1 MTAIEVFKTIALV
14 AGILIAP
21 LIIAAAICVLVVVV
35 GFIIALPRFLFTIEV
50 DDDGGIRE
58 CIGCHSYDE
67 IPLALREGITQA
79 DYCENCKIYKKAQKI
94 IAKRQRREE
103 KELAARQKRQAE
115 DEEQIKYLQ
124 EYNRKKRE
132 GKK

>member
-1 MTAIEVFKTIALV
+1 MTAIEIFKTIALA

-21 LIIAAAICVLVVVV
+21 FIIAAAVCVLALVA
-35 GFIIALPRFLFTIEV
+35 GLIIALLRYLFTIEI

-79 DYCENCKIYKKAQKI
+79 DCCE
-94 IAKRQRREE
+94 IARFTRKHKR
-103 KELAARQKRQAE
+103 L
-115 DEEQIKYLQ
+115 
-124 EYNRKKRE
+124 
-132 GKK
+132 

>member
-1 MTAIEVFKTIALV
+1 MTAIEIFKTIALV

-21 LIIAAAICVLVVVV
+21 FIIAALVCVLVVVL
-35 GFIIALPRFLFTIEV
+35 GLIISLIISLLRFLFTIEV
-50 DDDGGIRE
+50 DD
-58 CIGCHSYDE
+58 
-67 IPLALREGITQA
+67 A
-79 DYCENCKIYKKAQKI
+79 D
-94 IAKRQRREE
+94 
-103 KELAARQKRQAE
+103 RQKRQAE

>member
-1 MTAIEVFKTIALV
+1 MTAIEIFKIIALV

-21 LIIAAAICVLVVVV
+21 FIIVAAVCTIAVVV
-35 GFIIALPRFLFTIEV
+35 GFIIAFLRFLFTIEV
-50 DDDGGIRE
+50 DDGVRE
-58 CIGCHSYDE
+58 CIGCHSYGNIE
-67 IPLALREGITQA
+67 
-79 DYCENCKIYKKAQKI
+79 YCENCKIHKKAQKI
-94 IAKRQRREE
+94 IAKRKRREE
-103 KELAARQKRQAE
+103 KELADRQKRQAE

>member
-1 MTAIEVFKTIALV
+1 MTAIEIFKTIALV

-21 LIIAAAICVLVVVV
+21 FIIAALVCVLVVVL
-35 GFIIALPRFLFTIEV
+35 GLIISLLRFLFTIEV
-50 DDDGGIRE
+50 DD
-58 CIGCHSYDE
+58 
-67 IPLALREGITQA
+67 A
-79 DYCENCKIYKKAQKI
+79 D
-94 IAKRQRREE
+94 
-103 KELAARQKRQAE
+103 RQKRQAE

>member
-1 MTAIEVFKTIALV
+1 MSEFENKMWTMKAHYIFRQV
-14 AGILIAP
+14 AGQVLESLIL
-21 LIIAAAICVLVVVV
+21 
-35 GFIIALPRFLFTIEV
+35 V
-50 DDDGGIRE
+50 DR
-58 CIGCHSYDE
+58 
-67 IPLALREGITQA
+67 LLWLRG
-79 DYCENCKIYKKAQKI
+79 YCENCKIYKRAQKI

>member
-1 MTAIEVFKTIALV
+1 MTAIEIFKTIALV

-21 LIIAAAICVLVVVV
+21 FIIVAAVCALVVVAGLIIAL
-35 GFIIALPRFLFTIEV
+35 LRFLFTVEV

-58 CIGCHSYDE
+58 CIGCNSYDNV
-67 IPLALREGITQA
+67 PLALRGETTRA
-79 DYCENCKIYKKAQKI
+79 EYCGNCKIYKKAQKI
-94 IAKRQRREE
+94 IAKRKRREE
-103 KELAARQKRQAE
+103 KELAARQTRQAE

-124 EYNRKKRE
+124 EYSRKKRE

>member
-1 MTAIEVFKTIALV
+1 MTAIEIFKTIALV

-21 LIIAAAICVLVVVV
+21 FIIAAAICVLVVVA
-35 GFIIALPRFLFTIEV
+35 GFIIALLRFLFTVEV

-58 CIGCHSYDE
+58 CIGRHSYDE
-67 IPLALREGITQA
+67 ILLALREGITQA
-79 DYCENCKIYKKAQKI
+79 DYCENCKIHKKAQKI
-94 IAKRQRREE
+94 IAKRKRREE
-103 KELAARQKRQAE
+103 KELADRQKRQAE

>member
-1 MTAIEVFKTIALV
+1 MTAIEIFKTIALV

-21 LIIAAAICVLVVVV
+21 FIIAALVCVLMVVL
-35 GFIIALPRFLFTIEV
+35 GLIISLLRFLFTIEV

-58 CIGCHSYDE
+58 CLGCHAYDE

-79 DYCENCKIYKKAQKI
+79 DCCENCKIYKKAQKI

-103 KELAARQKRQAE
+103 KELADRQKRQAE
-115 DEEQIKYLQ
+115 DEE
-124 EYNRKKRE
+124 
-132 GKK
+132 

>member
-1 MTAIEVFKTIALV
+1 MTAIEIFKTIALV

-21 LIIAAAICVLVVVV
+21 FIIVAAVCTIALVV
-35 GFIIALPRFLFTIEV
+35 GFIIAFPRFLFTIEV
-50 DDDGGIRE
+50 DDGGGVRE
-58 CIGCHSYDE
+58 CIGCHSYGNIE
-67 IPLALREGITQA
+67 
-79 DYCENCKIYKKAQKI
+79 YCENCKIHKKAQKI
-94 IAKRQRREE
+94 IAKRKRREE
-103 KELAARQKRQAE
+103 KELADRQKRQAE

>member
-21 LIIAAAICVLVVVV
+21 FIIAAAICVLVVVV

-50 DDDGGIRE
+50 DD
-58 CIGCHSYDE
+58 
-67 IPLALREGITQA
+67 A
-79 DYCENCKIYKKAQKI
+79 D
-94 IAKRQRREE
+94 
-103 KELAARQKRQAE
+103 RQKRQAE

>member
-1 MTAIEVFKTIALV
+1 MTAIEIFKTIALV

-21 LIIAAAICVLVVVV
+21 FIIAALVCVLVVAL
-35 GFIIALPRFLFTIEV
+35 GLIISLLRFLFTIEV
-50 DDDGGIRE
+50 DDDGGIHE
-58 CIGCHSYDE
+58 CIGYHSYDN
-67 IPLALREGITQA
+67 IPLALRGKTTQA

-103 KELAARQKRQAE
+103 KETAARQKRQAE